1 MLQHRIGDS
10 SRHEGS
16 HWIKFFSIIDKLF
29 VHYAELPNPK
39 DVEHKL
45 IEAFAAV
52 VSRKIK

>member
-1 MLQHRIGDS
+1 MLHHRIGDS

-16 HWIKFFSIIDKLF
+16 HWIKFFSILDKLF
-29 VHYAELPNPK
+29 VHCAELPNPK

-52 VSRKIK
+52 VSRKVK